1 MRMRGCIKIVVN
13 TDETDE
19 TDKTDLN
26 TLDYQGM
33 LKQEICENLFNP
45 CYPCAK
51 FHFDTPP
58 TVGQYALFSSSLW
71 PKPLLGKGRGGS

>member
-45 CYPCAK
+45 LDLRCKRKIKNKYFCDEQK
-51 FHFDTPP
+51 LTE
-58 TVGQYALFSSSLW
+58 
-71 PKPLLGKGRGGS
+71 KGR